1 MVESTKHVDASSK
14 EKFVLLA
21 CFLTVIEIAAQGNG
35 LSTRSYWGGHIIVV
49 TLSVGQEFVP
59 HRTRGFEHLS
69 AAVAFSRL
77 VPHCC
82 RYPLRAPAQ
91 HSPREAHGA
100 AAGRIPLRHV
110 GHLQL
115 RARLPAAGRGLH
127 LLHHQGRDERGVERA
142 SPPVRR

>member
-14 EKFVLLA
+14 R
-21 CFLTVIEIAAQGNG
+21 G
-35 LSTRSYWGGHIIVV
+35 LSDWCAFCHRNTQGHGIWQPTRPCWGGHIIVV
-49 TLSVGQEFVP
+49 TPPAGQEFVP
-59 HRTRGFEHLS
+59 HRLRAFGYLG

-77 VPHCC
+77 VLHCC

-100 AAGRIPLRHV
+100 AAGRISLRHV

-115 RARLPAAGRGLH
+115 RARLPAAGRGFH
-127 LLHHQGRDERGVERA
+127 LLHHQGRDERRVERTA
-142 SPPVRR
+142 PAVRR